1 MYKSYDF
8 RCLKQKDDGGWS
20 KSFYDMKKYR
30 EAATETE
37 LRKIKAK
44 TIYNQFGKGSIEIL
58 MDGEPNA
65 GASINK
71 SASLA
76 SGLSQK
82 LG

>member
-1 MYKSYDF
+1 
-8 RCLKQKDDGGWS
+8 
-20 KSFYDMKKYR
+20 MKKYR
-30 EAATETE
+30 EEYRETE
-37 LRKIKAK
+37 LRKIKSK
-44 TIYNQFGKGSIEIL
+44 TIYSQFGKGSIEIL
-58 MDGEPNA
+58 MYGEPNA